1 MENEELIKNSF
12 SSAFGEK
19 QQFSDDKPF
28 PDEIPRFSL
37 SPGRSISPIDA
48 DFLLDKSLILH
59 HDGDED
65 EDEELD
71 QLCQPLSL
79 NFVSLSDIDAQ
90 ITPLKAKGLQTIFEG
105 VFLETPP
112 RSGGR
117 TVIPRKKCDITVK
130 VLGLQ
135 STSSSSED
143 EDHDDQ
149 VTPLCESF
157 IEQQQRLEDE
167 VEEEVTET
175 EIIISRRGT
184 VSCSSIKEQLV
195 VASLSAEPTITS
207 SFCNAFQQRLN
218 LIPGED

>member
-1 MENEELIKNSF
+1 MDNEAELIENNSF
-12 SSAFGEK
+12 SRAFGEK
-19 QQFSDDKPF
+19 QPF
-28 PDEIPRFSL
+28 PDEVPRFSL

-48 DFLLDKSLILH
+48 DFLLDKSFSLH
-59 HDGDED
+59 HQDED

-117 TVIPRKKCDITVK
+117 TVIPRKKCDIKVK

-135 STSSSSED
+135 STSSSSSEEED
-143 EDHDDQ
+143 DEDDQ

-157 IEQQQRLEDE
+157 IDHQQQRLEDE
-167 VEEEVTET
+167 EATDP
-175 EIIISRRGT
+175 EIIISRR
-184 VSCSSIKEQLV
+184 SSSIKEQLV
-195 VASLSAEPTITS
+195 VASIAAETTLTS